1 MIVKRN
7 ANTAELVG
15 LSFGDGGLTYRKKS
29 NRVKFQLRGDLRE
42 EKENYNNH
50 IAPLFNKEIML
61 PLFGRKVGFV
71 FNKRMNFYGISV
83 ESVNIEKPLNYLG
96 IPSGVKKELFIPKWI
111 KNNKNYSKRFLRGYF
126 DTDGS
131 ISCQRNYS
139 IKNNKYH
146 TQIRIYLVSTSKNLI
161 NEISRILL
169 NNKFKIIT
177 DSWKS
182 RSNDGFKRQKAY
194 RIKVCGGI
202 QVNKWFKRIG
212 SKSQK
217 HITKYQIWKKFGFCP
232 PHTTIIERKK
242 MLKNMLS
249 PYNCYS
255 RVCQSGQMSIVK
267 ADVA

>member
-1 MIVKRN
+1 MIIKRN

-15 LSFGDGGLTYRKKS
+15 LSFGDGGLTYRKNSK
-29 NRVKFQLRGDLRE
+29 RVKFQLRGDLRE
-42 EKENYNNH
+42 EKENYERY
-50 IAPLFNKEIML
+50 IAPLFNKEIMI

-83 ESVNIEKPLNYLG
+83 ESVNIEKPLNFLG
-96 IPSGVKKELFIPKWI
+96 IQSGVKKELFIPEWI
-111 KNNKNYSKRFLRGYF
+111 KNSKKYSRRFLRGYF

-146 TQIRIYLVSTSKNLI
+146 TQIRIYLVSTSRNLI
-161 NEISRILL
+161 QEISKILL
-169 NNKFKIIT
+169 DNNIKFLY
-177 DSWKS
+177 DSRKPHS
-182 RSNDGFKRQKAY
+182 PDGFKRQKAH
-194 RIKVCGGI
+194 RIKICGGI
-202 QVNKWFKRIG
+202 QIDNWFKKIG

-217 HITKYQIWKKFGFCP
+217 HTTKYQIWKRFGFCP
-232 PHTTIIERKK
+232 PHTTLMERRKI
-242 MLKNMLS
+242 LKNELS
-249 PYNCYS
+249 PYIYYS

>member
-15 LSFGDGGLTYRKKS
+15 LSFGDGGLTYRSNS
-29 NRVKFQLRGDLRE
+29 NRVKFQLRGDLKE
-42 EKENYNNH
+42 EKENYKNY
-50 IAPLFNKEIML
+50 IAPLFNKEVML
-61 PLFGRKVGFV
+61 PVFGRKVGFV
-71 FNKRMNFYGISV
+71 YNTRMNFYGICV
-83 ESVNIEKPLNYLG
+83 ESVKIEKPLNYLG

-111 KNNKNYSKRFLRGYF
+111 KNSKTYSKRFLRGYF

-139 IKNNKYH
+139 IKNNEYH

-161 NEISRILL
+161 REISKILVK
-169 NNKFKIIT
+169 NDIKFLYNIREPHST
-177 DSWKS
+177 
-182 RSNDGFKRQKAY
+182 DGFKRQKSY
-194 RIKVCGGI
+194 RIKISGGM
-202 QVNKWFKRIG
+202 QVDKWFKEIG

-217 HITKYQIWKKFGFCP
+217 HLTKYNTWKKFGFCP
-232 PHTTIIERKK
+232 PHTTLAERKRI
-242 MLKNMLS
+242 LKNLLS